1 MTVDTSQGGILL
13 INPEGPDN
21 LGTTGKIKIP
31 PQPGPATDV
40 VVTASLFGVPGE
52 TDATCGGNVCIGQG
66 IEWSVSN
73 PSAITKMRV
82 KFIEAPQLTHGG
94 SAQDAIAY
102 KDGVPVEDCVPPIP
116 HHGRPMPCV
125 VWRFTTSLG
134 AWQVTLLVGGEDPRG
149 RI

>member
-1 MTVDTSQGGILL
+1 LL
-13 INPEGPDN
+13 INPQGADN

-52 TDATCGGNVCIGQG
+52 TDASCGGNVCIGQG

-73 PSAITKMRV
+73 PSAIKKMRV
-82 KFIEAPQLTHGG
+82 KFMEAAKLTHGG

-102 KDGVPVEDCVPPIP
+102 KDGVPVENCAPPIP
-116 HHGRPMPCV
+116 HHGRAMPCV
-125 VWRFTTSLG
+125 VWRYTG
-134 AWQVTLLVGGEDPRG
+134 PGGGWQVTLLVDGNDPKG